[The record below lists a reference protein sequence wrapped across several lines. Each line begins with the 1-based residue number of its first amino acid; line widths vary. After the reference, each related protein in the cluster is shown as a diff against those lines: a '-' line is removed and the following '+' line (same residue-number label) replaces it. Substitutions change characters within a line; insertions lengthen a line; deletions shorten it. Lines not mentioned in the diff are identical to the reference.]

1 MPATHTNS
9 HDYRVAVTNPT
20 EREVLD
26 ALADE
31 RWDFRSP
38 GVLPARRECLRRK
51 SVQSWTTL
59 STFKCSISPIAPGN
73 LSMPYA
79 TLGGSGNY
87 GNIGKSSSRMLRGK
101 RLNSQADT

>member
-38 GVLPARRECLRRK
+38 GGIASTTGVPEEEVRAILDHSEYVQVFNFPNRTGEPVYALRYPGRLRKLRQYRQIFLTYVARE
-51 SVQSWTTL
+51 
-59 STFKCSISPIAPGN
+59 A
-73 LSMPYA
+73 A
-79 TLGGSGNY
+79 
-87 GNIGKSSSRMLRGK
+87 
-101 RLNSQADT
+101 

>member
-38 GVLPARRECLRRK
+38 GGIASTTGVPERK
-51 SVQSWTTL
+51 SVQSWATL

-73 LSMPYA
+73 LSTPYA

-101 RLNSQADT
+101 RLNS